1 MYRIAV
7 VGPEST
13 GKSEL
18 SKKLA
23 AHYKSPWVEEY
34 ARSYVEQLN
43 RHYTFEDVCTIAGK
57 QIEDELVYEKEHP
70 ESFVFF
76 DTELIITKVWFDY
89 CFQKVPDFV
98 DERLRKGFF
107 DLYLLC
113 EPDLPWQPDP
123 VREHGHDRDYFF
135 ERYKSEIEQLGKP
148 YVFIHGSGDERLMNA
163 VKQLDKFTSEVPK
176 GQ

>member
-23 AHYKSPWVEEY
+23 THYQSPWVEEY

-43 RHYTFEDVCTIAGK
+43 RHYTFDDVCTIALK
-57 QIEDELVYEKEHP
+57 QIDYELTYEKAHSEP
-70 ESFVFF
+70 YVFF
-76 DTELIITKVWFDY
+76 DTDLIITKIWFDY
-89 CFQKVPDFV
+89 CFQSVPDFV
-98 DERLRKGFF
+98 DERLKTGFF

-123 VREHGHDRDYFF
+123 VREHGNDRDYFF
-135 ERYKSEIEQLGKP
+135 DRYKSEIEHLGKP
-148 YVFIHGSGDERLMNA
+148 FVCIHGLGEERLKNA
-163 VKQLDKFTSEVPK
+163 TKQIDNFFAKR
-176 GQ
+176 